1 MKEKQKQH
9 TKTRNIEYTKFELQ
23 EYMKDKN
30 MSNSMV
36 TTLFALRSSMVR
48 GVRGNFVSSS
58 VRTQCPLQCR
68 DTAEDTQRHLLECP
82 ILLSRLTV
90 KEEMERDFVKYDD
103 IFGGVQQQHQAVST
117 LVRLLELREEVLE
130 ERSSLPAANTGPSLH
145 CPNVNYG
152 NI

>member
-1 MKEKQKQH
+1 MNSCWELLKFHVQGFVRVESVVQRMLEKE
-9 TKTRNIEYTKFELQ
+9 
-23 EYMKDKN
+23 
-30 MSNSMV
+30 
-36 TTLFALRSSMVR
+36 
-48 GVRGNFVSSS
+48 
-58 VRTQCPLQCR
+58 P
-68 DTAEDTQRHLLECP
+68 
-82 ILLSRLTV
+82 V

-117 LVRLLELREEVLE
+117 LARLLELREEVLE